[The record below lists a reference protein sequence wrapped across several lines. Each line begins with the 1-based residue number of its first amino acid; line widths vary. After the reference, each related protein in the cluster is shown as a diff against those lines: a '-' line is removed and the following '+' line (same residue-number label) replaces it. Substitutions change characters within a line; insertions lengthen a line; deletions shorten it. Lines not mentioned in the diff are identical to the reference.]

1 METHFPHMIVT
12 GSNYPTERIKGVKYT
27 HGAKVVFDCGI
38 LITVILV
45 IVCTCGNKIYH
56 SFFWLF
62 YFSSAAIIKCFKT
75 MHKQLNYLHATRGPE
90 TILIIMGFPEQENK

>member
-12 GSNYPTERIKGVKYT
+12 GSNYPTERIKGVKHT

-45 IVCTCGNKIYH
+45 VVCTCGNKIY
-56 SFFWLF
+56 
-62 YFSSAAIIKCFKT
+62 
-75 MHKQLNYLHATRGPE
+75 P
-90 TILIIMGFPEQENK
+90 